1 MKRDNDT
8 VQRIWTPEC
17 YDPLVD
23 ATVFW
28 RKLPHWSQ
36 AGTLCF
42 ITWRTWDSMP
52 AAVVRCWLAERDE
65 WLRRQGIDPLRADWE
80 AKVRLWPLSQQRA
93 FRDFVSRRWSE
104 HLDELHGACLL
115 RRPEL
120 ARHVYQSLL
129 HADGDCYY
137 LTDFVVM
144 PNHVHLLAAFATDEA
159 MLEQCES
166 WKHFTARKINR
177 AVGRFGRFWEQD
189 AFDHLVRSPEEF
201 EHLRRYIADNPAAAR
216 LSPGEYLYYTKDWRA

>member
-1 MKRDNDT
+1 MVKADDNKVDRT
-8 VQRIWTPEC
+8 WTPEC
-17 YDPLVD
+17 YDPRAD
-23 ATVFW
+23 RTVFW

-52 AAVVRCWLAERDE
+52 AAVVRGWLAERDE
-65 WLRRQGIDPLRADWE
+65 WLRGQGIDPSLADCE
-80 AKVRLWPLSQQRA
+80 AVVREWPLSRQRA
-93 FRDFVSRRWSE
+93 FREFVSRRWSD
-104 HLDELHGACLL
+104 HLDELHGECLL

-120 ARHVYQSLL
+120 AQHVYDSLR
-129 HADGDCYY
+129 HADGDRYY

-144 PNHVHLLAAFATDEA
+144 PNHIHLLAAFAAEEA
-159 MLEQCES
+159 MLELCES

-201 EHLRRYIADNPAAAR
+201 EHLRRYVADNPATAG
-216 LSPGEYLYYTKDWRA
+216 LSPRECLHYTKD

>member
-1 MKRDNDT
+1 VAKVDDDRCEPT
-8 VQRIWTPEC
+8 WTPGC
-17 YDPLVD
+17 YDRQ
-23 ATVFW
+23 AERTVFW

-42 ITWRTWDSMP
+42 IIWRTWDSMP
-52 AAVVRCWLAERDE
+52 ATVVRRWLTERDE
-65 WLRRQGIDPLRADWE
+65 WLRGQGIAPSRTDWE
-80 AKVRLWPLSQQRA
+80 AMVRDWPLSRQRT
-93 FRDFVSRRWSE
+93 FREFVSRRWSE

-120 ARHVYQSLL
+120 AQHVYDSLR
-129 HADGDCYY
+129 HADGDRYC

-144 PNHVHLLAAFATDEA
+144 PNHVHLLAAFATEEA
-159 MLEQCES
+159 MLELCES

-177 AVGRFGRFWEQD
+177 AVGRFGRLWEQD

-201 EHLRRYIADNPAAAR
+201 ERLRSYIADNPAAAK
-216 LSPGEYLYYTKDWRA
+216 LSPCEYLHYAKE